1 MGCGPVAG
9 GAMDTVPLKGLVA
22 LVSVILGEAGVPPAP
37 LVGVVRDAVPEAG
50 VVPPPGRLPTADTV

>member
-1 MGCGPVAG
+1 
-9 GAMDTVPLKGLVA
+9 MDTVPLKGLVA

-50 VVPPPGRLPTADTV
+50 VVPPPGRLPTAETV